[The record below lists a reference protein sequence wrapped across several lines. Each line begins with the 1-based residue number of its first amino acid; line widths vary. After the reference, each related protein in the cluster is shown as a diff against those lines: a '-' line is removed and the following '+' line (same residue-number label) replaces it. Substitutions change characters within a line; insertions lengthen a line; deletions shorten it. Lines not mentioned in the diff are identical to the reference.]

1 MRIDAGWQQMIQQI
15 RSAEKT
21 SVEEGKTTAA
31 GVNDAAGGETPAG
44 TTQVEIS
51 GPAMTR
57 QLLKLADKL
66 LSGSALLPS
75 DAPAQ
80 LKAQVDTLLKMVMS
94 DFSQLS
100 GGLASFVEEQRSLPQ
115 ALHRLAEQVTL
126 AQVLATAEET
136 AATTLLD
143 ATVTAK
149 AGESAST
156 TVQGSSAGNT
166 APALPT
172 STAIPMGNE
181 AGVPITQN
189 TEAPGVAADPTA
201 NAPLPA
207 ATDKNE
213 PIVAPTVTA
222 DKNALTPEK
231 TTVTLPQ
238 ATASEG
244 ASVLPQG
251 ETTPLPNEKSA
262 MAATGQ
268 RQTGAAVPKEE
279 LPLAAAPLNAAV
291 TPMTEGKEQ
300 ISLVEGKGL
309 PLPAEQELPS
319 TLAAVLPENN
329 TNASN
334 PNEQPVKTAISQ
346 GMSQTANGSS
356 TLDTP
361 QLPETALT
369 SASLPENTAVNT
381 GAAVTGTAKEAPF
394 SATAFRQFM
403 AALAIEA
410 DQVLGKDSSIVLLN
424 DKETSGH
431 STTATAE
438 TLLTSRANVL
448 VHELRQENPATARFI
463 EKTLTSLQQ
472 NIVDRGGAPA
482 QAETQAWK
490 ELAFAGSLMQEDS
503 AKLQQWSGAIKDMAN
518 TWSRFAQGGAELSGG
533 RELQMSWMLPFFDS
547 QQGKNRPAL
556 IQVYRD
562 KPGSSNGV
570 EKTADTWI
578 RVVSETENAGLVVS
592 SFHQHGDTLDVRINP
607 EAEEGIAV
615 FREMLPELRQR
626 LHELWEESGVDVQ

>member
-31 GVNDAAGGETPAG
+31 GATDATGGETPAG

-80 LKAQVDTLLKMVMS
+80 LKAQVDMLLKMVMS

-115 ALHRLAEQVTL
+115 ALHRLAEQVNL

-136 AATTLLD
+136 SVAVLLD
-143 ATVTAK
+143 NTATAE
-149 AGESAST
+149 AGESAPT
-156 TVQGSSAGNT
+156 AAQGSSVGNT
-166 APALPT
+166 APALPA
-172 STAIPMGNE
+172 STAVP
-181 AGVPITQN
+181 AGTGAGSVTPQSA
-189 TEAPGVAADPTA
+189 EAPAVVADQTA
-201 NAPLPA
+201 SAPLA
-207 ATDKNE
+207 AAANVNQE
-213 PIVAPTVTA
+213 AIVAPLVTA
-222 DKNALTPEK
+222 EDSGLTPEK
-231 TTVTLPQ
+231 TAVALPQ
-238 ATASEG
+238 STAGE
-244 ASVLPQG
+244 AANVLPQG
-251 ETTPLPNEKSA
+251 KTAQLPGETPVIATAGQGPN
-262 MAATGQ
+262 
-268 RQTGAAVPKEE
+268 GAA
-279 LPLAAAPLNAAV
+279 LPDG
-291 TPMTEGKEQ
+291 E
-300 ISLVEGKGL
+300 L
-309 PLPAEQELPS
+309 PLPATPLNATVISTAVKEQTGLAEGKASPLLLEQELPMP
-319 TLAAVLPENN
+319 LATIPAESNKNVL
-329 TNASN
+329 TQS
-334 PNEQPVKTAISQ
+334 EQLVKTAIPQ
-346 GMSQTANGSS
+346 EMPQTA
-356 TLDTP
+356 TVPPPVDRP
-361 QLPETALT
+361 QLSEAATT
-369 SASLPENTAVNT
+369 STPLLEN
-381 GAAVTGTAKEAPF
+381 AAANTGTAGQTKEATF
-394 SATAFRQFM
+394 SAPVFRQFM
-403 AALAIEA
+403 ATLATEA
-410 DQVLGKDSSIVLLN
+410 EQLLGKDASTALLN
-424 DKETSGH
+424 NQETPSRL
-431 STTATAE
+431 ATAE

-463 EKTLTSLQQ
+463 EKTLSSLQQ
-472 NIVDRGGAPA
+472 SIIDRGVAPEQA
-482 QAETQAWK
+482 QTQAWK

-518 TWSRFAQGGAELSGG
+518 TWSRFSQGGAELSGG

-562 KPGSSNGV
+562 KPGSSNGL
-570 EKTADTWI
+570 EKSADTWI